1 MIYSHTIVRCTTI
14 DVTAFHFCVRN
25 GNRWFYSTMA
35 AGHIQFK
42 IRKLSFT
49 SFFSQV
55 LTKIASRMPSGAVW
69 SRLSE
74 H

>member
-1 MIYSHTIVRCTTI
+1 
-14 DVTAFHFCVRN
+14 
-25 GNRWFYSTMA
+25 MA

-42 IRKLSFT
+42 IRKLSLT

>member
-1 MIYSHTIVRCTTI
+1 
-14 DVTAFHFCVRN
+14 
-25 GNRWFYSTMA
+25 MA

-42 IRKLSFT
+42 IRKLSLT

-55 LTKIASRMPSGAVW
+55 LTKIASRMLSGAVW